1 MKALEVDTSKIF
13 ERFMEKV
20 KERIGDK
27 EYELALKKKKELGKG
42 ILAILDQLGLLSYE
56 EQKKLFIEIGR
67 ELGVP
72 TEDGSNLQISPEK
85 GIKRGNYILL
95 EDGSTYSYI
104 PTPPSTEYAKS
115 YVVTLPEYSSLI
127 SKAGIKVS
135 SEGEEGLFAKILTKA
150 VEMDVSDIHIRP
162 KGDSY
167 YIYFRWKQDFLLQ
180 KDLILSKSQGRKLV
194 IWLKNYAHKHSK
206 GMFNPDISSRVQDA
220 KADFP
225 SLGVSLRISLLPH
238 PNMTDE
244 TVTIRIL
251 KLREGVLPLEKLG
264 YLEDD
269 LKVLKDVLQRRGG
282 VVLFSGKT
290 NSGKTTTISALL
302 SSVKDRNILT
312 VEDPIEY
319 NIPNPN
325 VVQHQI
331 FETQMEEVKATFI
344 DFARGFKRS
353 DPDIVFVGEWRNDP
367 ELSKILEELS
377 LAGQLVLTTIHLP
390 SAFVIYDAIPSM
402 YGVNKEVLIRSV
414 LFSINQVL
422 VDVPC
427 PNCSQLMKGSSAI
440 EILIKEGKLT
450 EYAFKHLPY
459 ANSDKILEEIRGM
472 EVRVKGKGCETC
484 KGTGKIQITPIYE
497 YLYPTEE
504 FKEWIKKESPSPYTI
519 EKKAI
524 EEGLGKN
531 KLTVFKEKLEKG
543 QVAIDEIGK
552 LR

>member
-1 MKALEVDTSKIF
+1 MVDVDSSRVFEV
-13 ERFMEKV
+13 FMERV
-20 KERIGDK
+20 KEKIGEK
-27 EYELALKKKKELGKG
+27 EFNLVMKKKRELGKG
-42 ILAILDQLGLLSYE
+42 VLAVLDQLGLLSYE
-56 EQKKLFIEIGR
+56 EQKELFIEIGK
-67 ELGVP
+67 ELNIPV
-72 TEDGSNLQISPEK
+72 EDGSGLQISLDK
-85 GIKRGNYILL
+85 GIRKGNYILL

-104 PTPPSTEYAKS
+104 PVPPSTEYAKS
-115 YVVTLPEYSSLI
+115 YVVSLPEYASVL
-127 SKAGIKVS
+127 SKAHITTPAN
-135 SEGEEGLFAKILTKA
+135 GEEGLFLQILSKA
-150 VEMDVSDIHIRP
+150 IEQDVSDIHIRP

-180 KDLILSKSQGRKLV
+180 KDLMLSRAQGRKLV

-220 KADFP
+220 KAEFP
-225 SLGVSLRISLLPH
+225 QLGVSLRISLLPH

-251 KLREGVLPLEKLG
+251 KFREGVLPLEKLG
-264 YLEDD
+264 YLEED
-269 LKVLKDVLQRRGG
+269 LRVLKDVLQRRGG
-282 VVLFSGKT
+282 VILFSGKT

-331 FETQMEEVKATFI
+331 FETQMEELRATFI

-427 PNCSQLMKGSSAI
+427 PECSITMKGEDAVRHLI
-440 EILIKEGKLT
+440 ESGKLT
-450 EYAFKHLPY
+450 EYTFKHLPY
-459 ANSDKILEEIRGM
+459 ANASKIIEEIKEM

-484 KGTGKIQITPIYE
+484 KGTGKANITPIYE

-504 FKEWIKKESPSPYTI
+504 LKEWIKKESPSPYTI
-519 EKKAI
+519 EKEAI
-524 EEGLGKN
+524 EQGVGKN
-531 KLTVFKEKLEKG
+531 KLMVFKEKLEKG
-543 QVAIDEIGK
+543 QIAIDEIGK